1 VDWDPIVKALIN
13 FAVWIVG
20 MTGLAYLRFKRRDI
34 LS

>member
-1 VDWDPIVKALIN
+1 LVN

-20 MTGLAYLRFKRRDI
+20 MTGLAYLRFRRKDI